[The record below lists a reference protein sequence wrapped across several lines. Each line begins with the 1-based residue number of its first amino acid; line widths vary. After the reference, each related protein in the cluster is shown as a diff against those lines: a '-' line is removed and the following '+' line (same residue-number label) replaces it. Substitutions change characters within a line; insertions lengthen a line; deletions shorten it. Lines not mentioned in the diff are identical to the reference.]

1 MNKDRR
7 EFLMKSCGALSMAA
21 IATQMRHFGM
31 MSTVAAQTIEKDL
44 SPAIPSDYRALVCIF
59 LAGGNDG
66 NNTVIPNFTTT
77 QAVSNYNDY
86 AAARNPQGLA
96 LSSTAPPNPPAP
108 LTGTQIIVP
117 RMGNLE
123 YALHPA
129 LGVQPAGTNIV
140 NNGIHELWG
149 LGKMAIVCNV
159 GTLVQPTTRTTYLNN
174 SVPKPFQLFSHS
186 DQVSQ
191 YQGGRSDT
199 QSFTGWGGRISDIRT
214 APDNPSALIPMV
226 TSIAGAQL
234 FTSGQSTL
242 PLAIADSNT
251 LLNAVLNPAGYGTAP
266 TGSTLARLNAFNALR
281 TQDLSSNYVAAAS
294 HVTDLAMQ
302 ANAALQS
309 LVTVNTTFPNTSIG
323 RQLKQ
328 VALLIKKR
336 TDLSV
341 NRQVFYVQLGGF
353 DTHTNQVTNQNN
365 LFIQLSQA
373 MRAFYDEMVA
383 QNLSDKVTQFTMAD
397 FSRTLNPAGTGAGVV
412 GSDHAWGNHLF
423 VVGSGITGSNFYGLN
438 GANGTPFPQLA
449 FNTADDSDNGTGARG
464 RWVPATSVEQYTATL
479 AKWFGVPAASMASV
493 FPKIANF
500 TNSGGINTDLG
511 FMQPPAP

>member
-1 MNKDRR
+1 
-7 EFLMKSCGALSMAA
+7 MKSCGALSMAA
-21 IATQMRHFGM
+21 VATQMRHFGM
-31 MSTVAAQTIEKDL
+31 MSTVVAQTIDKEL
-44 SPAIPSDYRALVCIF
+44 SPAVPSDYRALVCIF
-59 LAGGNDG
+59 LSGGNDG
-66 NNTVIPNFTTT
+66 NNTVIPNFTST
-77 QAVSNYNDY
+77 QSVSNYNDY
-86 AAARNPQGLA
+86 VAARNPQGLA
-96 LSSTAPPNPPAP
+96 LSSTTPPNPPAP
-108 LTGTQIIVP
+108 LTGTQILVP

-123 YALHPA
+123 YALHPG
-129 LGVQPAGTNIV
+129 LGVQQPGTNIV

-214 APDNPSALIPMV
+214 LPDNPAGLIPMV

-234 FTSGQSTL
+234 FTSGQTTL

-251 LLNAVLNPAGYGTAP
+251 LLNAVLNPAGFTN
-266 TGSTLARLNAFNALR
+266 TGGAERLTAFNALR
-281 TQDLSSNYVAAAS
+281 TIDLSSNYVAAAS
-294 HVTDLAMQ
+294 NVTNLAMQ

-309 LVTVNTTFPNTSIG
+309 LVTLNTPFPNTSIG

-353 DTHTNQVTNQNN
+353 DTHTNQVPNQAN
-365 LFIQLSQA
+365 LLIQLGQA
-373 MRAFYDEMVA
+373 MRAFYDEMSA
-383 QNLSDKVTQFTMAD
+383 QNLADKVTQFTMAD
-397 FSRTLNPAGTGAGVV
+397 FSRTFNPAGTGAGVV
-412 GSDHAWGNHLF
+412 GSDHAWGNHMF
-423 VVGSGITGSNFYGLN
+423 VVGGGITGSNFYGLN
-438 GANGTPFPQLA
+438 GANGTPYPQLA
-449 FNTADDSDNGTGARG
+449 FNTADDSDSGSSARG
-464 RWVPATSVEQYTATL
+464 RWVPATSAEQYSATL
-479 AKWFGVPAASMASV
+479 AKWFGVPAASMATV